1 MLSNI
6 YFNIKNPASFKSAL
20 NLYQEAKK
28 VIPNITYKDVKEW
41 LINQETYTVHHRTIR
56 NFKRSFM
63 VSRKIDENWQTDLV
77 EIEHPENNDG
87 YRYLL
92 TVIDVLSK
100 YGWIQPLYD
109 KNPQSIKKA
118 FQIILKSKRKPKI
131 LTSDAGTEFVGFTF
145 QNFLKKYK
153 IKHFIARNTEVK
165 AAVVE
170 RFNRTIKENIYHYM
184 YHYDTKRF
192 INIIQ
197 DIVKNYNSTT
207 HSRTKFK
214 PSDVTKDNEHLV
226 YTNLYKN
233 KDYQIRQLFNQGDTV
248 RIQKVKGVFEKG
260 YKPNWSTELF
270 RIKKVL
276 NTIPTRFIIEDLS
289 GEELI
294 GSFYQQ
300 ELLKIYNG

>member
-1 MLSNI
+1 
-6 YFNIKNPASFKSAL
+6 
-20 NLYQEAKK
+20 
-28 VIPNITYKDVKEW
+28 
-41 LINQETYTVHHRTIR
+41 
-56 NFKRSFM
+56 
-63 VSRKIDENWQTDLV
+63 
-77 EIEHPENNDG
+77 
-87 YRYLL
+87 
-92 TVIDVLSK
+92 
-100 YGWIQPLYD
+100 
-109 KNPQSIKKA
+109 
-118 FQIILKSKRKPKI
+118 
-131 LTSDAGTEFVGFTF
+131 
-145 QNFLKKYK
+145 
-153 IKHFIARNTEVK
+153 
-165 AAVVE
+165 
-170 RFNRTIKENIYHYM
+170 M

-197 DIVKNYNSTT
+197 DIVKNYNSST

-214 PSDVTKDNEHLV
+214 PSDVTKENEHLV